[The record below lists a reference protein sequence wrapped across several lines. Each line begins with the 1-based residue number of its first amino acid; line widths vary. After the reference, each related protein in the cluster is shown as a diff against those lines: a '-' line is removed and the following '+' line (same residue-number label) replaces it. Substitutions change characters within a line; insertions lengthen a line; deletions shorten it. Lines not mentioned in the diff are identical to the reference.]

1 MDEFV
6 LLRIPSKKFVTT
18 RNTYECIL
26 KKFKLFAPDVE
37 MFCQSSKLT
46 IPLENG
52 RIYIVNISI
61 LTIGE
66 GNVMFISD
74 HKVFGVICFN
84 GVYGPVKGKIS
95 GRLV

>member
-1 MDEFV
+1 MYFKEV
-6 LLRIPSKKFVTT
+6 QS
-18 RNTYECIL
+18 L

-74 HKVFGVICFN
+74 HKVFDVICFN

>member
-1 MDEFV
+1 MSFKEVQIICSGCWNV
-6 LLRIPSKKFVTT
+6 LPL
-18 RNTYECIL
+18 
-26 KKFKLFAPDVE
+26 
-37 MFCQSSKLT
+37 SSKLS

-74 HKVFGVICFN
+74 HKVFDVICLN
-84 GVYGPVKGKIS
+84 SVYGLVKGKIS
-95 GRLV
+95 IRLV

>member
-1 MDEFV
+1 
-6 LLRIPSKKFVTT
+6 
-18 RNTYECIL
+18 
-26 KKFKLFAPDVE
+26 

-74 HKVFGVICFN
+74 YKVFDVICFN

>member
-1 MDEFV
+1 MYF
-6 LLRIPSKKFVTT
+6 
-18 RNTYECIL
+18 

-46 IPLENG
+46 ISLENG
-52 RIYIVNISI
+52 RIYIVSISI

-74 HKVFGVICFN
+74 HKVFDVICFN
-84 GVYGPVKGKIS
+84 GVYGLVKGKIS
-95 GRLV
+95 GRLVYFVDARTPY